1 MDYVQKHGLDGIG
14 DISRVLKAED
24 RVMLTEHNSLE
35 KGLRERIKDLLSS
48 YEGTKLSVDMSK
60 KELTMRFHEL
70 NEVERDIE
78 KLRRAVKQDPY
89 VDSARRDEV
98 IEETNFSRWRVRAST
113 LRI

>member
-1 MDYVQKHGLDGIG
+1 
-14 DISRVLKAED
+14 
-24 RVMLTEHNSLE
+24 
-35 KGLRERIKDLLSS
+35 
-48 YEGTKLSVDMSK
+48 MSK

-98 IEETNFSRWRVRAST
+98 IEETKKLLEVARASFDPAHLSFHDRHQLIQELERGWT
-113 LRI
+113 TKEQYEAIDALKYR